1 MQLDIQSV
9 KMKRIIIFGVCI
21 LGFGIIGE
29 AIEETLESNPIFD
42 KSFYDNLELKMR
54 NYATKLTVDQINE
67 LTKYGED
74 LDALMAAKVKN
85 VLDVDADSIS
95 IFDTSDL
102 EILIRGQ
109 ILNGELDFEE
119 VRFESLDV

>member
-9 KMKRIIIFGVCI
+9 KMQRIIIFGVCI

-119 VRFESLDV
+119 VRFDSLDI

>member
-9 KMKRIIIFGVCI
+9 KMQRIIIFGVCI
-21 LGFGIIGE
+21 LGLGIIGE

-119 VRFESLDV
+119 VRFESLDI

>member
-9 KMKRIIIFGVCI
+9 KMQRIIIFGVCI

-109 ILNGELDFEE
+109 ILNDGLDFKE
-119 VRFESLDV
+119 VRFESLDI

>member
-9 KMKRIIIFGVCI
+9 KMQRIIIFGVCI

-74 LDALMAAKVKN
+74 LDALMAAKV
-85 VLDVDADSIS
+85 
-95 IFDTSDL
+95 T
-102 EILIRGQ
+102 RY
-109 ILNGELDFEE
+109 
-119 VRFESLDV
+119 

>member
-9 KMKRIIIFGVCI
+9 KMQRIIIFGVCI

-119 VRFESLDV
+119 VRFESLDI